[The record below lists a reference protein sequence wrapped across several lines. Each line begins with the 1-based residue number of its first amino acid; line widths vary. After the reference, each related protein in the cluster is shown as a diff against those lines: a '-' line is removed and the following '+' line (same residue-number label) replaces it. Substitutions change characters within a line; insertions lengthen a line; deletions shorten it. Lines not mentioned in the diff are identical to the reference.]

1 MPIDYS
7 KLRNITA
14 RELISGLTHD
24 GFTHTRTNGSH
35 RRYRHSDGRRVT
47 VSCHAL
53 SDTFPPKTLRSIIEG
68 QARWTEE
75 DVRRLGLTK

>member
-14 RELISGLTHD
+14 RELINGLTHD
-24 GFTHTRTNGSH
+24 GFLHTRTKGSH
-35 RRYRHSDGRRVT
+35 RRYRHSDGRGVT

-68 QARWTEE
+68 QARWTEA
-75 DVRRLGLTK
+75 DVQRLGLIK

>member
-7 KLRNITA
+7 KLRNIAA
-14 RELISGLTHD
+14 RDLIKALDRD
-24 GFTHTRTNGSH
+24 GFSHTRTSGSH

-68 QARWTEE
+68 QARWDEE
-75 DVRRLGLTK
+75 DVQRLGLTK